1 MDLGLQGK
9 TAVVAA
15 SSKGLG
21 FSVVKTLKDEGAFV
35 VMNGR
40 SNTELNKAASEID
53 QPEKIKKFCGDV
65 TQPDQCKKII
75 EFAINQFGHLDILV
89 TNCGGPDSGGF
100 ESISHEKWQTAIE
113 RSLMSHV
120 YLIEEALPY
129 LKQANFPSI
138 LTITSFTVKKPLQNL
153 LLSNT
158 IRAAAIGL
166 TKSLANEFG
175 PLGIRVNSILP
186 GWTMTGRVDQLIAD
200 LSTKR
205 GTSREMEIDQI
216 TNSIPLGR
224 MGSPDEFGKA
234 AAFLVSPAAS
244 YITGVML
251 SVDGGIAEGLF

>member
-21 FSVVKTLKDEGAFV
+21 FSVVKNLISEGSSV
-35 VMNGR
+35 VMNCR
-40 SNTELNKAASEID
+40 SNHELELAAEEIKK
-53 QPEKIKKFCGDV
+53 PEKLKTFCGDV
-65 TQPDQCKKII
+65 TRAEQCKELI

-89 TNCGGPDSGGF
+89 SNCGGPDSGDF
-100 ESISHEKWQTAIE
+100 EDIRHDQWQTAIN

-120 YLIEEALPY
+120 YLIEAALPY
-129 LKQANFPSI
+129 LKQSDFPSI

-186 GWTMTGRVDQLIAD
+186 GWTLTGRVDQLMNE
-200 LSTKR
+200 LSNKKD
-205 GTSREMEIDQI
+205 TSKELEIEQI
-216 TNSIPLGR
+216 TSSIPLRR
-224 MGSPDEFGKA
+224 MGTPEEFGIA
-234 AAFLVSPAAS
+234 ATFLVSPSAS

-251 SVDGGIAEGLF
+251 SVDGGISEGLF

>member
-21 FSVVKTLKDEGAFV
+21 FSVVKSLINEGSSV

-40 SNTELNKAASEID
+40 SNEELDLAANEIKM
-53 QPEKIKKFCGDV
+53 PEKLKTFCGDV
-65 TQPDQCKKII
+65 TQAEQCKALI
-75 EFAINQFGHLDILV
+75 EFTINKYEHLDIVV
-89 TNCGGPDSGGF
+89 TNCGGPDSGDF
-100 ESISHEKWQTAIE
+100 EGIGHDQWQDAIN

-120 YLIEEALPY
+120 YLIEAALPY
-129 LKQANFPSI
+129 LKKANFPSI

-186 GWTMTGRVDQLIAD
+186 GWTLTGRVDQLMSE
-200 LSTKR
+200 LSNKM
-205 GTSREMEIDQI
+205 GTSRELEIEQI
-216 TNSIPLGR
+216 TRSIPLRR
-224 MGSPDEFGKA
+224 MGTPDEFGKA

-251 SVDGGIAEGLF
+251 RVDGGISEGLF